1 MKLFAIALTFLF
13 LSGISQA
20 KVLVFRGTIKL
31 VNSAPPIDSLPKVI
45 NVYYFIDPDTN
56 QVSSVSYFTKS
67 GQKKQVKSP
76 PTDLYITS
84 APARQGKIQTGLTY
98 ADRAVLTDA
107 DNFDAASLLLRG
119 TNATLKFTT
128 MGLSQTINFPALL
141 QGSQQIISSSN
152 GAGFIVVTNFLL
164 SYQKVATIGVNDA
177 AISIADQT
185 DAVSQQLMDK
195 GYLP

>member
-1 MKLFAIALTFLF
+1 MKLFLIALAFLF
-13 LSGISQA
+13 LPEISQA

-31 VNSAPPIDSLPKVI
+31 VNSAPPIDSLPKLI

-67 GQKKQVKSP
+67 GQKKQVKSEP
-76 PTDLYITS
+76 VALYITS
-84 APARQGKIQTGLTY
+84 APARQGKIETGLTY

-107 DNFDAASLLLRG
+107 DNFDAANLLLRG
-119 TNATLKFTT
+119 TNSTLKFTT

-152 GAGFIVVTNFLL
+152 GAGLIVITNFLL

-177 AISIADQT
+177 TISIADQT
-185 DAVSQQLMDK
+185 DAVSQRLKDK

>member
-1 MKLFAIALTFLF
+1 MKLFLIALAFLF
-13 LSGISQA
+13 LPEISQA

-31 VNSAPPIDSLPKVI
+31 VNSAPPIDSLPKLI

-67 GQKKQVKSP
+67 GQKKQVKSEP
-76 PTDLYITS
+76 VALYITS
-84 APARQGKIQTGLTY
+84 APARQGKIETGLTY
-98 ADRAVLTDA
+98 ADRALLTDA
-107 DNFDAASLLLRG
+107 DNFEAVNLLLRG
-119 TNATLKFTT
+119 TNSTLKFTT

-152 GAGFIVVTNFLL
+152 GAGLIVITNFLL

-177 AISIADQT
+177 AILIADQT
-185 DAVSQQLMDK
+185 DAVSQRLKDI